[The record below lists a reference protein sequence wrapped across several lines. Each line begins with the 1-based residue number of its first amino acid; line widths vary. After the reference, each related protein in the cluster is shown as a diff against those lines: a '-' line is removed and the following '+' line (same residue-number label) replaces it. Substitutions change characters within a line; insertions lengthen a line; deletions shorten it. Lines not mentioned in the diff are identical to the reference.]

1 MDYIL
6 LIIIQ
11 EMTGKSFLVSAQKTG
26 EWRYWHLTRA
36 Q

>member
-11 EMTGKSFLVSAQKTG
+11 EMTGKSFLVSAQRLENG
-26 EWRYWHLTRA
+26 A
-36 Q
+36 IGI